1 MNLLIIDDDEEDALI
16 FSEVLQTIAPEL
28 KCVVADTFKVA
39 QACVDRFNPPQFI
52 FLDAYMSPAGGAE
65 CLVKLRAI
73 EQLAD
78 TKIIVHCGSP
88 SPIQVHDFT
97 LLGADRVMPK
107 ARSYESLQIAMMDV
121 LGIKTLS
128 MRVKLFTHEAIVHSQ
143 LLALER
149 ILSRVIPYEIA
160 LSTKGIR
167 SNIQF
172 FADEQEI
179 KRIKSNLGY
188 TVMILDGTQWLPHL

>member
-16 FSEVLQTIAPEL
+16 FSEVLQTVAPNL
-28 KCVVADTFKVA
+28 KCVITNTFQAA
-39 QACVDRFNPPQFI
+39 QACIDRFTAPEFI
-52 FLDAYMSPAGGAE
+52 FLDAYMCPSGGAE
-65 CLVKLRAI
+65 YLSRLRAM
-73 EQLAD
+73 EKLTD
-78 TKIIVHCGSP
+78 TKFIVHCGSP
-88 SPIQVHDFT
+88 SPDQVHDFT

-107 ARSYESLQIAMMDV
+107 ARSYESLQIALKDI
-121 LGIKTLS
+121 LGIKTFDL
-128 MRVKLFTHEAIVHSQ
+128 RVKVFTHEAIVHSQ

-149 ILSRVIPYEIA
+149 VLARVIPYEIA

-172 FADEQEI
+172 FADEDEI
-179 KRIKSNLGY
+179 RRIKSNLGY